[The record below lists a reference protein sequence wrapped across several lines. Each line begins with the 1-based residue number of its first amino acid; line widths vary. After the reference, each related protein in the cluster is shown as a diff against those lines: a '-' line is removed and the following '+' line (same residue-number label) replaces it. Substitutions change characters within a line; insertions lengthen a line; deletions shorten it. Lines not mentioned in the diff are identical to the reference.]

1 MKIGVDLGG
10 SHIGVGLIDGE
21 NILKM
26 LDKNLTREDRVD
38 IENTIINEIHR
49 MIIEILMEMNVKIE
63 DIEYI
68 GIASPGTIQNGTIV
82 KAGNLGLKNFEI
94 VKRLQEKIKLP
105 IYIRNDGKAAALAEK
120 KYGAMEKYDDCLFL
134 CLGTGIGGAVFM
146 GGKLLEPKRYSG
158 FEIGHMVVNKGGRPC
173 TCGKY
178 GCFETY
184 ASIKTLRQK
193 VAEKLDIDSD
203 FSGQYLREEIL
214 KNRYEELED
223 EVEIY
228 TDYLKEGIAN
238 LIDIFEPEV
247 ICLGGSFAYWGDTKL
262 YERFLEK
269 LNAPKATFND
279 MGLPKIV
286 LAEFR
291 NNAGIVGAAALA
303 TQV

>member
-1 MKIGVDLGG
+1 
-10 SHIGVGLIDGE
+10 
-21 NILKM
+21 
-26 LDKNLTREDRVD
+26 
-38 IENTIINEIHR
+38 
-49 MIIEILMEMNVKIE
+49 
-63 DIEYI
+63 
-68 GIASPGTIQNGTIV
+68 
-82 KAGNLGLKNFEI
+82 
-94 VKRLQEKIKLP
+94 
-105 IYIRNDGKAAALAEK
+105 
-120 KYGAMEKYDDCLFL
+120 MEKYDDCLFL

-247 ICLGGSFAYWGDTKL
+247 ICLGGSEIEGLCWPSELFALIAD
-262 YERFLEK
+262 
-269 LNAPKATFND
+269 AP
-279 MGLPKIV
+279 
-286 LAEFR
+286 
-291 NNAGIVGAAALA
+291 
-303 TQV
+303 

>member
-291 NNAGIVGAAALA
+291 NNAGIVGA
-303 TQV
+303 TIIE

>member
-158 FEIGHMVVNKGGRPC
+158 FELGHMVVNKGGRPC

-291 NNAGIVGAAALA
+291 NNAGIVGA
-303 TQV
+303 TIIE

>member
-26 LDKNLTREDRVD
+26 FDKNLTREDRVD

-134 CLGTGIGGAVFM
+134 CLGTGIGGAVFI

-158 FEIGHMVVNKGGRPC
+158 FEIGHMVVNKGARPC

-291 NNAGIVGAAALA
+291 NNAGIVGA
-303 TQV
+303 TIIE

>member
-120 KYGAMEKYDDCLFL
+120 KYGAMEKYDDCWSL
-134 CLGTGIGGAVFM
+134 C
-146 GGKLLEPKRYSG
+146 R
-158 FEIGHMVVNKGGRPC
+158 
-173 TCGKY
+173 
-178 GCFETY
+178 
-184 ASIKTLRQK
+184 
-193 VAEKLDIDSD
+193 
-203 FSGQYLREEIL
+203 
-214 KNRYEELED
+214 
-223 EVEIY
+223 
-228 TDYLKEGIAN
+228 
-238 LIDIFEPEV
+238 
-247 ICLGGSFAYWGDTKL
+247 
-262 YERFLEK
+262 
-269 LNAPKATFND
+269 
-279 MGLPKIV
+279 
-286 LAEFR
+286 
-291 NNAGIVGAAALA
+291 
-303 TQV
+303 

>member
-26 LDKNLTREDRVD
+26 FDKNLTREDRVD

-49 MIIEILMEMNVKIE
+49 MIIEILIEMNVKIE

-291 NNAGIVGAAALA
+291 NNAGIVGA
-303 TQV
+303 TIIE

>member
-49 MIIEILMEMNVKIE
+49 MIIEILIEMNVKIE

-193 VAEKLDIDSD
+193 VAEKLDIDSE

-291 NNAGIVGAAALA
+291 NNAGIVGA
-303 TQV
+303 TIIE

>member
-49 MIIEILMEMNVKIE
+49 MIIEILIEMNVKIE

-291 NNAGIVGAAALA
+291 NNAGIVGA
-303 TQV
+303 TIIE